1 MREKTD
7 ASKLRDG
14 RGILNGDIYEA
25 WKTAREAKSIGTAS
39 AVYDPIQR
47 RTVNLLSVGE
57 SKVFWVLRFLT
68 TGRILEQ
75 YPMDRAGVDAAC
87 DALGIRR
94 YSKIL
99 STDFLVEQPNGG
111 AVAISV
117 KPHASVFSE
126 DTHNYQRNVNRHN
139 VEARYWELRGVPHHL
154 IYSDT
159 IGIDYVGNIKDVMRF
174 WDDMWVRGDPA
185 NMLMHMIA
193 HHVIQIPLDQG
204 RLPFKVIA
212 QQIKVEDMYETYQR
226 YKDDPDFRGWIID
239 LPRRH
244 AIPCAQSPSFDQPD
258 NQHVILAD

>member
-14 RGILNGDIYEA
+14 RGNLKGDVYEA
-25 WKTAREAKSIGTAS
+25 WKTARESKSIGTAS

-57 SKVFWVLRFLT
+57 SKTFWVLRFML

-75 YPMDRAGVDAAC
+75 YPMNKRVVDEVC
-87 DALGIRR
+87 DELGIRR

-99 STDFLVEQPNGG
+99 STDFLAEKPNGG

-117 KPHASVFSE
+117 KPSASVFSE
-126 DTHNYQRNVNRHN
+126 GTHNHQRYINRHA
-139 VEARYWELRGVPHHL
+139 VEARYWSKLGVPHHL
-154 IYSDT
+154 IYSDE
-159 IGIDYVGNIKDVMRF
+159 IDIDYVGNVKDVMCF

-193 HHVIQIPLDQG
+193 RHVIQIPLDQG
-204 RLPFKVIA
+204 RLPFKLIA
-212 QQIKVEDMYETYQR
+212 QQIKVEDMYDTYQR
-226 YKDDPDFRGWIID
+226 YKDDPDFQGWSID

-244 AIPCAQSPSFDQPD
+244 AIPCAQP
-258 NQHVILAD
+258 LALD